1 MGLGV
6 SRRSNT
12 RRNREQ
18 EYWGLSREFVSVQ
31 CVDAFF
37 VLFVLSVFY
46 GPWMWLDAVGCG
58 WMRLDDLKKNKC
70 VQ

>member
-37 VLFVLSVFY
+37 VLFVLSVFL
-46 GPWMWLDAVGCG
+46 WAMDVVGCG
-58 WMRLDDLKKNKC
+58 WMI
-70 VQ
+70 

>member
-12 RRNREQ
+12 RKNREQ

-37 VLFVLSVFY
+37 VLFVLSVFL
-46 GPWMWLDAVGCG
+46 WAMDVVGCG
-58 WMRLDDLKKNKC
+58 WMI
-70 VQ
+70 

>member
-18 EYWGLSREFVSVQ
+18 EYWVLSREFVSVQ

-37 VLFVLSVFY
+37 VLFVLSVFL
-46 GPWMWLDAVGCG
+46 WAMDVVGCG

>member
-37 VLFVLSVFY
+37 VLFVLSVFL
-46 GPWMWLDAVGCG
+46 WAMDVVGCG